1 MIRNL
6 CSFNFVK
13 VDQSE
18 SPLTPMSGRLF
29 FPNMATSKSLAFM
42 NNCVGDLLLFGR
54 PSGNINLHSPAKFQG
69 WDLVPLNLALT

>member
-1 MIRNL
+1 MPCIVLYDDKPVDINVNLKKIDGLKMMTNL

-29 FPNMATSKSLAFM
+29 FPNMATSKSLAYM
-42 NNCVGDLLLFGR
+42 HL
-54 PSGNINLHSPAKFQG
+54 
-69 WDLVPLNLALT
+69 